1 MSYQSELSKLGIDTK
16 GQFSGL
22 IKTKCPK
29 CSSTRKKQNDPCL
42 SVNIDTGLYKCHNCQ
57 WSGLAAARQ
66 YNVPEPRKEGPDGRI
81 QAYFSG
87 RGILPKTVESFRI
100 TMSAET
106 MPQDGQKHLTV
117 CFNYYD
123 DDSLVNIK
131 FKTSNKLFK
140 MVTGAKKIAY
150 NLNSIKESEYVI
162 ICEGEEECMV
172 WHQAGFPHAVSCP
185 NGASVNTNNLEWLD
199 NSYQYFENKKII
211 IATDNDSPGRKL
223 RDDLSRRFEQ
233 SDVYVVSFPDD
244 CKDAN
249 DVLKAYGSEVLG
261 NIFKEAKL
269 LPIKELSEASDY
281 RDLILNYRSE
291 GYPKGA
297 TVVMPET
304 DKLLSWSRGE
314 LVVVSGVPGSGKS
327 TLIDYYYMRL
337 AVIEGWKFGIFS
349 PENAA
354 PLKITRLIE
363 QLMGES
369 INALNEDQIK
379 YAINFVNDHFYFYN
393 IEEMENYKI
402 NHILNLAKGL
412 IRRYGITCLCL
423 DPFNYLE
430 LEGSKDNT
438 HENIGELLRNFK
450 KFSIKY
456 DINVTVIAHPRKM
469 DKLGAEYKVPT
480 LYDISQSSHFFNSS
494 DVGIVVHRRF
504 QGEPD
509 EQNITL
515 HVQKM
520 KYHFRGQLGNVDYY
534 FDKKTGRYSENG
546 KFDVLS
552 DSLLNQ
558 FNIGL

>member
-29 CSSTRKKQNDPCL
+29 CSNTRKKQNDPCL

-57 WSGLAAARQ
+57 WSGSAAARQ

-123 DDSLVNIK
+123 DDNLVNIK

-233 SDVYVVSFPDD
+233 SDVYVVSFPND

-281 RDLILNYRSE
+281 RDLILNYRSD

-402 NHILNLAKGL
+402 NHILTLAKGL

>member
-29 CSSTRKKQNDPCL
+29 CSSTRKKTNDPCL

-57 WSGLAAARQ
+57 WSGSASARQ

-87 RGILPKTVESFRI
+87 RGILPLTVESFRI
-100 TMSAET
+100 TMAVET
-106 MPQDGQKHLTV
+106 MPQDGKKHVTV

-123 DDSLVNIK
+123 DMSLVNIK
-131 FKTSNKLFK
+131 FKTSTKLFK

-150 NLNSIKESEYVI
+150 NLNSIKESDYVI
-162 ICEGEEECMV
+162 ICEGEEETMV
-172 WHQAGFPHAVSCP
+172 WHQSGYPHVVSCP
-185 NGASVNTNNLEWLD
+185 GGANVNTNNLEWLD

-211 IATDNDSPGRKL
+211 LATDSDAPGRKL
-223 RDDLSRRFEQ
+223 RDDLARRFEH

-249 DVLKAYGSEVLG
+249 DVLKLYGSECLG
-261 NIFKEAKL
+261 NLFKEAKL
-269 LPIKELSEASDY
+269 LPIKELSEAMDY
-281 RDLILNYRSE
+281 RDLILTYRSD

-297 TVVMPET
+297 TVAMNDT
-304 DKLLSWSRGE
+304 DKLLSWNRGE
-314 LVVVSGVPGSGKS
+314 LVVVSGIPGVGKS
-327 TLIDYYYMRL
+327 SLIDYYYIRL
-337 AVIEGWKFGIFS
+337 AVIENWKFGIFS
-349 PENAA
+349 PENAV
-354 PLKITRLIE
+354 PLKITRMIE
-363 QLMGES
+363 QLMGDS
-369 INALNEDQIK
+369 IKELNEEQIK
-379 YAINFVNDHFYFYN
+379 YALSFINEHFYFYN
-393 IEEMENYKI
+393 IEEMENFKI
-402 NHILNLAKGL
+402 EHILTLAKGM

-430 LEGSKDNT
+430 LEGSKENT
-438 HENIGELLRNFK
+438 HENIGELLRNLK
-450 KFSIKY
+450 KFCLKY
-456 DINVTVIAHPRKM
+456 DINVTLIAHPRKM

-480 LYDISQSSHFFNSS
+480 LYDIAQSSHFFNSS
-494 DVGIVVHRRF
+494 DVGMVVHRRF
-504 QGEPD
+504 QGEPG

-546 KFDVLS
+546 NYDNLS
-552 DSLLNQ
+552 DVLLNQ
-558 FNIGL
+558 FSLL